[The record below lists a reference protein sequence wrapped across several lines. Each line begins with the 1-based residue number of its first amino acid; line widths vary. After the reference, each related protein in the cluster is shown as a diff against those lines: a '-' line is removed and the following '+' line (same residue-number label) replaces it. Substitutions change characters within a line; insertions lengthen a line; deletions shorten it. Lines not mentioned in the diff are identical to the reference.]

1 MCSKSHSVCSRRW
14 NWGFMIYTGYLTTA
28 ERESGEKGKR
38 QKMNIKPVF
47 VLTTDTGLLLT
58 NNQKYFI
65 KSVCFL

>member
-1 MCSKSHSVCSRRW
+1 MELGIYDIYGIFDDSGKRK
-14 NWGFMIYTGYLTTA
+14 WG
-28 ERESGEKGKR
+28 KGKR

-47 VLTTDTGLLLT
+47 VLTTDTGFLLT

>member
-1 MCSKSHSVCSRRW
+1 MESW
-14 NWGFMIYTGYLTTA
+14 IYDIYGIFDDSEKRKL
-28 ERESGEKGKR
+28 GKGKR